1 MFLTEWS
8 LFMADPSLSAG
19 ERGVWG
25 RERHRDPTLVISAG
39 MGGGGKEETSDLG
52 VSGLETW
59 LLNFHPLS
67 PGTDR

>member
-1 MFLTEWS
+1 MLGRE
-8 LFMADPSLSAG
+8 
-19 ERGVWG
+19 VWG

-39 MGGGGKEETSDLG
+39 VGGGGKEETSDLG

-67 PGTDR
+67 PVWLYRSYRVA

>member
-1 MFLTEWS
+1 MLGRE
-8 LFMADPSLSAG
+8 
-19 ERGVWG
+19 VWG

-39 MGGGGKEETSDLG
+39 VGGGGKEETSDLG

>member
-19 ERGVWG
+19 ERGVG
-25 RERHRDPTLVISAG
+25 KRETQRPHPGD
-39 MGGGGKEETSDLG
+39 GGEGEGGKEETSDLG